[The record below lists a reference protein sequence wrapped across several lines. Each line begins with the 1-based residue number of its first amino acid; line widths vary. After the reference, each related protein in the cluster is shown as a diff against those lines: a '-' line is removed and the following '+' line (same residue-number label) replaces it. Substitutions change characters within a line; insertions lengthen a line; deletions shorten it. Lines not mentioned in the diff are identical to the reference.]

1 DLVIIDEAHHLVDE
15 KAFDAA
21 AAAADNAHGLLLL
34 TATPLQLD
42 PNEYYLLLSLVDP
55 VIPETYE
62 EFEARLERQGDLSE
76 RLRKLLAAKT
86 PRSAGASAR
95 AIAKL
100 IPHDEFLAETAEAIA
115 AGEEGAK
122 EEFVRHLAEAYSL
135 SSRLVRNRRAVVGGL
150 APRRLVRHDVQ
161 PTPQE
166 EAFRARFWEALA
178 ADDIRRDEE
187 KVAQLLKRLGSSPR
201 SAAMALEELGHREL
215 ARQAAALEG

>member
-1 DLVIIDEAHHLVDE
+1 
-15 KAFDAA
+15 
-21 AAAADNAHGLLLL
+21 
-34 TATPLQLD
+34 
-42 PNEYYLLLSLVDP
+42 
-55 VIPETYE
+55 
-62 EFEARLERQGDLSE
+62 
-76 RLRKLLAAKT
+76 
-86 PRSAGASAR
+86 
-95 AIAKL
+95 
-100 IPHDEFLAETAEAIA
+100 
-115 AGEEGAK
+115 K

-215 ARQAAALEG
+215 ARQAAALEGSSTHAKSQALLDVLRQIQKEEPGAKVLVFTESRETLDYVRELLARHGWDACI